1 MQTVLVSLWEQ
12 VRKLQQ
18 VVEQQGVQHAARIA
32 ALEERLARR
41 QGRGKGSPPS
51 EGTETSRK
59 RRRKRRS
66 SGRSPGGQPGH
77 QGHGRTLLPVDQV
90 DGVVPIKPINCR
102 HCRQALCGDDAHPQ
116 RHQVVEVPPVR
127 AQVTEYQ
134 LHTLRCRHCDTLTEA
149 ARPDTVPRSTFG
161 PSIQA
166 WVGLL
171 SGAFRLSK
179 RNIVALLSDAFGV
192 DLALGSIS
200 RLEQHVAAAIAAPV
214 EEAGTYV
221 HQQPAINIDETS
233 WREARGKAWLWTA
246 VTSLVT
252 VFAIRLRRSGEVA
265 HELLGEHTTAVVGS
279 DRYVVYDYLPLAQRQ
294 ICWSHLQRT
303 FEDFAERGGE
313 AATVGNQL
321 IDYTKQLFLW
331 WHRVRDG
338 TLKRSSFR
346 VYVSDL
352 RWRLRFQLWCGEQ
365 FADAQTA
372 ATCANLRAVEPALWT
387 FVRKEGSSPPTTRQN
402 GPCGMASCGAIPASA
417 PTVRP
422 VADSSSACS
431 PSAIRCANST
441 AMCSITSPRHVRQ
454 LWNNTRLLH
463 YFPNLRPLRRN
474 QPNTQINPHLPAARR
489 DVNGYGHPSS

>member
-1 MQTVLVSLWEQ
+1 MERPRELPISDGDWQRTPIAVQTVVVSLWDQ
-12 VRKLQQ
+12 VRQLQQ
-18 VVEQQGVQHAARIA
+18 VVEQQGEQHAARIA

-51 EGTETSRK
+51 EGKETSSR
-59 RRRKRRS
+59 RRRKRPS

-90 DGVVPIKPINCR
+90 DGVVPIKPVNCR
-102 HCRQALCGDDAHPQ
+102 HCGQALSGDDAHPQ

-127 AQVTEYQ
+127 VQVTEYR

-149 ARPDTVPRSTFG
+149 EWPEAVPRSAFG

-171 SGAFRLSK
+171 SGVYRMSK

-200 RLEQHVAAAIAAPV
+200 QLEKHVAEAIAAPV
-214 EEAGTYV
+214 RKAHSYV
-221 HQQPAINIDETS
+221 RQQVAINIDETS
-233 WREARGKAWLWTA
+233 WREARAKAWLWTA

-252 VFAIRLRRSGEVA
+252 VFAIRPRRDTEVA
-265 HELLGEHTTAVVGS
+265 RELLGEHSTAVVGS

-294 ICWSHLQRT
+294 ICWAHLQRT

-321 IDYTKQLFLW
+321 LDYRKQLFSW

-338 TLKRSSFR
+338 TLKRSSFQ

-352 RWRLRFQLWCGEQ
+352 RWRLRFELWYGEQ

-372 ATCANLRAVEPALWT
+372 ATCANLQAVEPALWT
-387 FVRKEGSSPPTTRQN
+387 FVRKEGVEPTNNAAERALRHGVLWRQTSFGTHSPAGSRFVERMLTVRDTLRQQHRN
-402 GPCGMASCGAIPASA
+402 VLEYLTEACQAALQQRAAPSLLPNSA
-417 PTVRP
+417 PP
-422 VADSSSACS
+422 QA
-431 PSAIRCANST
+431 
-441 AMCSITSPRHVRQ
+441 
-454 LWNNTRLLH
+454 
-463 YFPNLRPLRRN
+463 
-474 QPNTQINPHLPAARR
+474 
-489 DVNGYGHPSS
+489 

>member
-1 MQTVLVSLWEQ
+1 MERPSELPISDADWQCTPIAVQTVLVSLWEQ

-149 ARPDTVPRSTFG
+149 AWPDTVPRSTFG

-279 DRYVVYDYLPLAQRQ
+279 DPIATWYMT
-294 ICWSHLQRT
+294 IC
-303 FEDFAERGGE
+303 
-313 AATVGNQL
+313 
-321 IDYTKQLFLW
+321 
-331 WHRVRDG
+331 
-338 TLKRSSFR
+338 
-346 VYVSDL
+346 
-352 RWRLRFQLWCGEQ
+352 RWR
-365 FADAQTA
+365 
-372 ATCANLRAVEPALWT
+372 
-387 FVRKEGSSPPTTRQN
+387 
-402 GPCGMASCGAIPASA
+402 SA
-417 PTVRP
+417 R
-422 VADSSSACS
+422 SAGRICNA
-431 PSAIRCANST
+431 PSR
-441 AMCSITSPRHVRQ
+441 TSP
-454 LWNNTRLLH
+454 NGAGK
-463 YFPNLRPLRRN
+463 RPRSA
-474 QPNTQINPHLPAARR
+474 T
-489 DVNGYGHPSS
+489 S